1 MSSTDQDQIFYKRLY
16 ILLHQESLD
25 FRFKVRSGG
34 NGWSWATD
42 GIGQR
47 MELGNGWSWA
57 TDGVGQRMEL
67 GNGWNWATDGV
78 GSWELGVMK

>member
-1 MSSTDQDQIFYKRLY
+1 
-16 ILLHQESLD
+16 
-25 FRFKVRSGG
+25 
-34 NGWSWATD
+34 
-42 GIGQR
+42 
-47 MELGNGWSWA
+47 MELGNGWNWA